1 MAVLR
6 VVFGLLLLASLVCF
20 AMYVGTRAP
29 VWRTRGV
36 RLLKWTLVA
45 AVVFFAVLA
54 VERVLWLSGE

>member
-6 VVFGLLLLASLVCF
+6 IVFGLLLLASLVCF
-20 AMYVGTRAP
+20 AMYIGTKAP

-45 AVVFFAVLA
+45 AALFFGVLV
-54 VERVLWLSGE
+54 VERLLWLSRS

>member
-20 AMYVGTRAP
+20 AMYIGTRAP

-45 AVVFFAVLA
+45 AAVFFGVLV
-54 VERVLWLSGE
+54 VERLLWLSRG

>member
-20 AMYVGTRAP
+20 AMYIATRAP

-45 AVVFFAVLA
+45 AVVFFGVLV
-54 VERVLWLSGE
+54 VERLLWLSRG